1 MLKELMYEL
10 CRGLAYRRIQHPEM
24 RLYTTKLPIVVY
36 LVIMTVYL
44 LLPIQPSWAGKDGL
58 LNGVLSIFATLP
70 GFYFAGLAAVAT
82 FGSTNMDTEM
92 PEPTPKIDMRIMGNP
107 LPVPLSKRQ
116 FLAYLFSYLVV
127 LSFGICFFILGMNS
141 LIDNI
146 TLLKSYILNIQAG
159 FWIWEI
165 LKFVVISFIV
175 LVSASMAVT
184 TLHGIYFLTEKMH
197 N

>member
-10 CRGLAYRRIQHPEM
+10 CRGLAYRRIEHPEM
-24 RLYTTKLPIVVY
+24 GLYTTKLPVIIY
-36 LVIMTVYL
+36 LVIMTLYL
-44 LLPIQPSWAGKDGL
+44 LLPIQPTWIGKDGV
-58 LNGVLSIFATLP
+58 LNGLLGIFATLP

-82 FGSTNMDTEM
+82 FGSTKMDTEM
-92 PEPTPKIDMRIMGNP
+92 PEPTPKIDIRIMGNP

-127 LSFGICFFILGMNS
+127 LSFGVCFSILGLNA
-141 LIDNI
+141 LVDNI
-146 TLLKSYILNIQAG
+146 TILKSAVLALQGG
-159 FWIWEI
+159 FWLWEI
-165 LKFVVISFIV
+165 AKFIVISFIV
-175 LVSASMAVT
+175 LASSSMAVT